1 MAQPIPIPKRSPW
14 VSQCLVIRALLKR
27 EVTTR
32 FGEYRLGFFWM
43 LLEPLLS
50 TIVIG
55 LIIGSI
61 AGRTVPEIPYAYFL
75 LNGRLLMKL
84 LTGPMRAGINAIGSN
99 QGLIVYPT
107 VKPLDIFIARYLYEL
122 LTTLFSFSLFCL
134 IGMWLG
140 MEVSLA
146 NLDILLAC
154 LLITWLIG
162 CGLGLIFAV
171 AAAYFNEVEKIV
183 AVIQAPMMF
192 ISAVLFPISAMPTAT
207 QKILL
212 INPLV
217 HTIEVSRKSM
227 FPFYHAEG
235 ANLTYPFIVMIIV
248 LGLGL
253 VLFQGNVKYM
263 SQR

>member
-27 EVTTR
+27 EITTR

-50 TIVIG
+50 VILIG

-75 LNGRLLMKL
+75 LNGRLLLKL

-99 QGLIVYPT
+99 QGLIVYPS

-122 LTTLFSFSLFCL
+122 ITTLFSFSLFCV
-134 IGMWLG
+134 IGVWLG

-162 CGLGLIFAV
+162 CGLGLIFGV
-171 AAAYFNEVEKIV
+171 AAAYVNEVEKV
-183 AVIQAPMMF
+183 VTVLQSPLMF
-192 ISAVLFPISAMPTAT
+192 ISAVLAPISAMPTST
-207 QKILL
+207 QRILL
-212 INPLV
+212 MNPLV
-217 HTIEVSRKSM
+217 HTIEESRKAL

-235 ANLTYPFIVMIIV
+235 ANLTFPCIVMIIV